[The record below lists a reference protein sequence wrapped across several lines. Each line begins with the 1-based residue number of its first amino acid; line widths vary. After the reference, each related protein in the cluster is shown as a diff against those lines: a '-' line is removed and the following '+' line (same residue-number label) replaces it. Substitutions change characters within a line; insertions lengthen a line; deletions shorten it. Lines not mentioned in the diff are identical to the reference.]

1 MDEPTI
7 NLSNVEFSSNT
18 LPIELYTN
26 KHIKNIL
33 INTSNLN
40 NLANLPPNIL
50 SMLIEN
56 SQLEQI
62 DGEHI
67 PIGISYLYVPYNN
80 IEYLF
85 HMSLLIN
92 LIELDLSNNT
102 LIELTELPPNLILL
116 NCSNNLLNK
125 IVFVDTLQIVLL
137 NDNCLSQIPLIPSNV
152 IEINL
157 SNNEFKTNPISAS
170 SDTKI
175 INNIQTQLQTQ
186 LQTQIQPQPQYNLQS
201 IREESIREE
210 SIREESIREE
220 SIREESIREE
230 LIREESL
237 QDYMQRSFSLADAMQ
252 DFMPNPMQDF
262 MPNPMQDFMP
272 NPMQDFMPNPMQDSI
287 SYSLPD
293 TLPYSLQVP
302 MQNTLSDSI
311 VDSTSTSLQNS
322 INVRNKVKY
331 RRSYII

>member
-157 SNNEFKTNPISAS
+157 SNNEFKTNPVSAS

-262 MPNPMQDFMP
+262 MPNPMQD
-272 NPMQDFMPNPMQDSI
+272 SI